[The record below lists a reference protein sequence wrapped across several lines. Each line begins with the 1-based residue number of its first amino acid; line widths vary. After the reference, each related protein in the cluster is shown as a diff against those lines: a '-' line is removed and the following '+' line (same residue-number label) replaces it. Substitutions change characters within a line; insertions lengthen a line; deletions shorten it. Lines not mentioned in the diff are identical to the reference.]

1 MVGLP
6 ILKQFI
12 QAGPMDVFHG
22 TFGFGTQKDQ
32 LSRFGDLD
40 FKTGISNI
48 IGGLEK
54 AKSGSNRVEKVSL

>member
-1 MVGLP
+1 
-6 ILKQFI
+6 
-12 QAGPMDVFHG
+12 MDVFHG
-22 TFGFGTQKDQ
+22 TLGFGTQKDQ